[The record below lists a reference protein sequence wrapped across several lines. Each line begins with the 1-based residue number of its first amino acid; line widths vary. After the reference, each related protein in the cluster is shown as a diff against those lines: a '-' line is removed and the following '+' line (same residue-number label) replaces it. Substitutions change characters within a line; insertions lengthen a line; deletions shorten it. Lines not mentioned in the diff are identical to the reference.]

1 MVFSIK
7 QYSQLPILKLRL
19 NRDGRNDYN
28 KLEDL
33 LETALITFAMK
44 DEKTGIYQVA
54 NKAGS
59 VLLKNPCDINCKK
72 EYFIS
77 YSFTSEDT
85 ERPGTYIGEFKIT
98 FLDPSL
104 ESTSQLIVPIEEIL
118 YINVI
123 DSFIKS
129 DVVYLP

>member
-28 KLEDL
+28 KSADL

-54 NKAGS
+54 NKAGA
-59 VLLKNPCDINCKK
+59 VLLKNPCDINSNK
-72 EYFIS
+72 EYYIS
-77 YSFTSEDT
+77 YTFTSEDT
-85 ERPGTYIGEFKIT
+85 ERPGIYIGEFKIT

-104 ESTSQLIVPIEEIL
+104 QFSSELIVPIEDIL

-129 DVVYLP
+129 DVVYIP